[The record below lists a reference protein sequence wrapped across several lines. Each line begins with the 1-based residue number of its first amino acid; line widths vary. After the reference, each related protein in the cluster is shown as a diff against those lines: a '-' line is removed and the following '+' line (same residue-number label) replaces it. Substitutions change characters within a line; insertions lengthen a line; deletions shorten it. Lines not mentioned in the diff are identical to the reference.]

1 MSKNDFTFVFLIIP
15 MEDFNIWMVRSGE
28 GGYLLDEFFEKEI
41 VAIGWNELGEISNDI
56 TYDELKHR
64 IFQVYQD
71 VSSGAAGQSAGQ
83 IWRFIKEFKVGDK
96 IVTYDSESRLYYTG
110 EIKSPAKYNDK
121 LSYHHYRD
129 VLWEEAGIDR
139 DTLSTETKNTLGSA
153 RTIFSLTKEIWRELE
168 VNHPGYMSDEELQEI
183 EELEQEAEEQ
193 SLKQLKEETIA
204 RSFEFIKDIIS
215 KLSWQDTERLVS
227 GLLRAMGYKT
237 RLTSRGSDLG
247 SDIIASVDELALDE
261 PRIKVEVKKKS
272 KDKVSSDELRSFIGG
287 LRGHTKGIFVTT
299 TGFSKDA
306 KYEAERANFTITLI
320 DLDWLVELLVDNYEK
335 LDIETKALV
344 PLKKIYW
351 PV

>member
-1 MSKNDFTFVFLIIP
+1 
-15 MEDFNIWMVRSGE
+15 MEDFNVWMVRAGE
-28 GGYLLDEFFEKEI
+28 GSYLLDEFFEREI
-41 VAIGWNELGEISNDI
+41 IAIGWNELGAIPNDI
-56 TYDELKHR
+56 THEDLKR
-64 IFQVYQD
+64 KIFEAYQD
-71 VSSGAAGQSAGQ
+71 VSSGTVGQAAGQ
-83 IWRFIKEFKVGDK
+83 ILRFIRDFKVGDK

-110 EIKSPAKYNDK
+110 EIKSPAKFNDK

-129 VLWEEAGIDR
+129 MDWEDGGIER
-139 DTLSTETKNTLGSA
+139 DLLSTETKNTLGSA
-153 RTIFSLTKEIWRELE
+153 RTIFSLSKEIWRELE
-168 VNHPGYMSDEELQEI
+168 VNHPGYMSDEEFQEI
-183 EELEQEAEEQ
+183 EEVQQDAEEQ
-193 SLKQLKEETIA
+193 VLKQIKEETIA

-237 RLTSRGSDLG
+237 RMTSKGSDLG
-247 SDIIASVDELALDE
+247 SDIIASIDELALDE

-306 KYEAERANFTITLI
+306 KYEAERANFAITLI
-320 DLDWLVELLVDNYEK
+320 DLDWLVELLIDNYEK